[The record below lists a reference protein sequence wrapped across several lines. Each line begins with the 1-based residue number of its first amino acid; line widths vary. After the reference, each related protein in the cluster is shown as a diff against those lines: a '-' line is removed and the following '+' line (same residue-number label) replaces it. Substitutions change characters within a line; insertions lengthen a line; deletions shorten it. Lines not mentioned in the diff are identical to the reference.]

1 MALCSYS
8 SKMVMDS
15 YTSIDNTFLN
25 EFLPSATGEDVKVYL
40 YGLGLCINPN
50 SEDNNLDTIC
60 KVLGLTEEQVL
71 KSFSYWQDM
80 GLVQIVSADPL
91 EIRYLPVRAHSG
103 GAKIRNKEKY
113 SDFNK
118 QMQEV
123 LSGRMITP
131 VEYNEYYS
139 LIETYHFEPEAVV
152 LIAKYCTTVKSNSV
166 SYPYILAVA
175 RDFEHQG
182 LKTLETIEQK
192 FIEQEQSSKE
202 IKQILTTLGIKRE
215 ADIDERNLYL
225 KWTNGMGFTQG
236 VIVQVAKSLKKR
248 GGFVKLDEILSKYY
262 EQNLLSL
269 EEIEN
274 YSTQKEMMFE
284 IAKNVCKNLGLYY
297 QNLENVVS
305 IYVSDWVNK
314 GYDENTLTEI
324 SMFCFKQNI
333 RTLDAMSQVVQKFY
347 KLGLISM
354 PAITQYF
361 NGVFEDNE
369 KIKEILD
376 KLGLVRIVTNSDRDF
391 YKTWTNDWGFNHD
404 AIIAV
409 ASEIKGKSNSFAYMN
424 KVLSGLYQNGIFE
437 KEKIANY
444 LENNS
449 LFKKS
454 NSSSKSSLDY
464 EQRTYTNEELS
475 AVFDSLD
482 DVEV

>member
-1 MALCSYS
+1 
-8 SKMVMDS
+8 
-15 YTSIDNTFLN
+15 
-25 EFLPSATGEDVKVYL
+25 
-40 YGLGLCINPN
+40 
-50 SEDNNLDTIC
+50 
-60 KVLGLTEEQVL
+60 
-71 KSFSYWQDM
+71 
-80 GLVQIVSADPL
+80 
-91 EIRYLPVRAHSG
+91 
-103 GAKIRNKEKY
+103 
-113 SDFNK
+113 
-118 QMQEV
+118 
-123 LSGRMITP
+123 
-131 VEYNEYYS
+131 
-139 LIETYHFEPEAVV
+139 
-152 LIAKYCTTVKSNSV
+152 
-166 SYPYILAVA
+166 
-175 RDFEHQG
+175 
-182 LKTLETIEQK
+182 
-192 FIEQEQSSKE
+192 
-202 IKQILTTLGIKRE
+202 
-215 ADIDERNLYL
+215 
-225 KWTNGMGFTQG
+225 MGFTQG

-248 GGFVKLDEILSKYY
+248 GGFAKLDETLSKYY

-333 RTLDAMSQVVQKFY
+333 RTLDAMAQVVQKFY

-376 KLGLVRIVTNSDRDF
+376 KLGLVRIVTNADRDF

-437 KEKIANY
+437 AEKIANY
-444 LENNS
+444 LESNS
-449 LFKKS
+449 MFKKS

>member
-8 SKMVMDS
+8 SKMVMES

-40 YGLGLCINPN
+40 YGLSLCVNPN
-50 SEDNNLDTIC
+50 SDDNNLDTIC

-71 KSFSYWQDM
+71 KSFAYWQDM
-80 GLVQIVSADPL
+80 GLVQIVSNDPL
-91 EIRYLPVRAHSG
+91 EIRYLSVRAHSG

-113 SDFNK
+113 TDFNK

-139 LIETYHFEPEAVV
+139 LIEVYHFEPEALV

-166 SYPYILAVA
+166 NYPYILAVA
-175 RDFEHQG
+175 RDFERQG
-182 LKTLETIEQK
+182 LKTLETVEQK

-202 IKQILTTLGIKRE
+202 IKQVLTTLGIKRE

-236 VIVQVAKSLKKR
+236 VIVEVAKSLKKR
-248 GGFVKLDEILSKYY
+248 GGFVRLDDTLSKYY
-262 EQNLLSL
+262 EQNLLSM
-269 EEIEN
+269 EEIANFNE
-274 YSTQKEMMFE
+274 QKDILFG

-297 QNLENVVS
+297 QDLENVVS
-305 IYVSDWVNK
+305 VYITDWVNK
-314 GYDENTLTEI
+314 GYDNETLTEI
-324 SMFCFKQNI
+324 SMYCFKQNI
-333 RTLDAMSQVVQKFY
+333 RTLDAMSQIVQKFY

-354 PAITQYF
+354 DAIKQYF
-361 NGVFEDNE
+361 SGIFEDNE

-376 KLGLVRIVTNSDRDF
+376 ILGLFRNVTNTDRDF
-391 YKTWTNDWGFNHD
+391 YKTWTNDWGFDHD

-424 KVLSGLYQNGIFE
+424 KVLSNLYGSGIFE
-437 KEKIANY
+437 VDKIKEF
-444 LENNS
+444 L
-449 LFKKS
+449 
-454 NSSSKSSLDY
+454 NSSPAKFDKPKKSSLDY

>member
-1 MALCSYS
+1 
-8 SKMVMDS
+8 
-15 YTSIDNTFLN
+15 
-25 EFLPSATGEDVKVYL
+25 
-40 YGLGLCINPN
+40 
-50 SEDNNLDTIC
+50 
-60 KVLGLTEEQVL
+60 
-71 KSFSYWQDM
+71 
-80 GLVQIVSADPL
+80 
-91 EIRYLPVRAHSG
+91 
-103 GAKIRNKEKY
+103 
-113 SDFNK
+113 
-118 QMQEV
+118 MQEV
-123 LSGRMITP
+123 ISGRMITP
-131 VEYNEYYS
+131 VEFNEYYT

-166 SYPYILAVA
+166 GYPYILAVA
-175 RDFEHQG
+175 RDFERQG
-182 LKTLETIEQK
+182 LKTLETVEQK

-202 IKQILTTLGIKRE
+202 IKQVLTTLGIKRE

-248 GGFVKLDEILSKYY
+248 GGFAKLDETLSKYY

-333 RTLDAMSQVVQKFY
+333 RTLDAMAQVVQKFY

-376 KLGLVRIVTNSDRDF
+376 KLGLVRIVTNADRDF

-437 KEKIANY
+437 AEKIANY

-449 LFKKS
+449 MFKKS